1 MDKRAGILIGG
12 SPSTGSS
19 VLVNILNRHKDL
31 LAGPETYLFIH
42 PKLYTD
48 WLRSREYLVKPSP
61 LGGLKS
67 VGWFR
72 RNGADLMDP
81 FYGWE
86 KASLDEAIRSS
97 PDFPAFADEFFYLPL
112 ERKGAKQWVEKSPS
126 NSLCFDHF
134 LKSFPGGKV
143 IFTARDPYDT
153 IASLVARGY
162 TAWYATAAY
171 LINAAF
177 AMKAFDDPGFF
188 CLKYEEWVRNPESA
202 LPVLFYFL
210 GLEWNPSLLI
220 PEEGEGEVKME
231 GWLHNEKGRLQPGSV
246 GRFRK
251 LKKEDQDRIRYA
263 VEHMRLRAAY
273 KSRYQLPVE
282 GLPEIMERLGYD
294 LQPPE
299 RSYGNEFELLLM
311 KDRLNRIVRLYPTGW
326 WWYPVRP

>member
-12 SPSTGSS
+12 PPSTGSS
-19 VLVNILNRHKDL
+19 VLVNILNRHRDL

-48 WLRSREYLVKPSP
+48 WKRSREYLVKTSP

-86 KASLDEAIRSS
+86 KASLDEAIRSA
-97 PDFPAFADEFFYLPL
+97 PDFPAFADEYFYQPL

-134 LKSFPGGKV
+134 LMSFPGGKV
-143 IFTARDPYDT
+143 VFTARDPYDT

-162 TAWYATAAY
+162 TPWYATAAC
-171 LINAAF
+171 LVNSAF
-177 AMKAFDDPGFF
+177 AMKVFDDPRFF
-188 CLKYEEWVRNPESA
+188 CLKYEEWVRSPESS

-210 GLEWNPSLLI
+210 GLEWSPSLLV
-220 PEEGEGEVKME
+220 PEEGEGEVRME
-231 GWLHNEKGRLQPGSV
+231 GWLHNEKGRLQPGSI

-263 VEHMRLRAAY
+263 VAHMRLRGPY
-273 KSRYQLPVE
+273 RNRYQLPVE
-282 GLPEIMERLGYD
+282 GMPEVMERLGYEV
-294 LQPPE
+294 QPPE

-311 KDRLNRIVRLYPTGW
+311 KDRLERILRLYPTGLR
-326 WWYPVRP
+326 YPVRP